1 MTRRKDVRTV
11 TDEAIVR
18 LLEQRN
24 ETALREIESQYGG
37 AGRNIA
43 AQILGNEEDA
53 QEIFQDTLMR
63 LWNAIPPEHPDNL
76 FAYLC
81 TVLRREAYNRQR
93 VQNAKKRGQGQQTLV
108 LDELHE
114 VIADSRSVED
124 VVAAHLLHDAMNRF
138 LEGLKREARIIF
150 IQRYGNMRPIT
161 EIAGFYGL
169 SESKVK
175 VSLMRTRKKLKA
187 YLEKEGLL

>member
-1 MTRRKDVRTV
+1 M
-11 TDEAIVR
+11 TDEAIVL
-18 LLEQRN
+18 LLEQRD
-24 ETALREIESQYGG
+24 ESALRAIESQYGG

-43 AQILGNEEDA
+43 AQILGNEQDA

-81 TVLRREAYNRQR
+81 TVLRNLAYNRQR
-93 VQNAKKRGQGQQTLV
+93 VQNAKKRGQGQQALV
-108 LDELHE
+108 LDELHD
-114 VIADSRSVED
+114 VIANSKSVEEI
-124 VVAAHLLHDAMNRF
+124 VAEHLLQNAMNQF
-138 LEGLKREARIIF
+138 LETLKREARIVF

-161 EIAGFYGL
+161 EIADLYDM

-175 VSLMRTRKKLKA
+175 ITLMRTRKKLKA
-187 YLEKEGLL
+187 YLEREGLL